1 MPPPAWFDTRMRK
14 PFTSPFAAS
23 ILACLVSGL
32 AACSALDVINH
43 VSPDGSFTAT
53 RDIAYGDL
61 PRQRMD
67 IYRPVDADG
76 DTPLVVFFYGGG
88 WQEGSRS
95 KYEFVASALT
105 KSGIAVAIPDYR
117 LYPAVTF
124 PAFVE
129 DGAAAVAWLVEHA
142 SDFAVDDNAVFVMGH
157 SAGAHIA
164 ALIAL
169 DGTYL
174 DAWGLPASKIRGLI
188 GLSGPYDFLPI
199 ESGYLLDVFP
209 AESRERSQPINFVS
223 AEAPPTLLIHGT
235 EDSTV
240 RIANSRELHQQLRVH
255 GVTVELKAYDG
266 VGHARVVAAIAPPL
280 GFLGDTLA
288 DSVAFIKRVLG
299 AGERID

>member
-1 MPPPAWFDTRMRK
+1 MRPPACFDTRMPK
-14 PFTSPFAAS
+14 SVTSPRAAS
-23 ILACLVSGL
+23 ILACLFPLL

-43 VSPDGSFTAT
+43 VSSDSSFTAT

-67 IYRPVDADG
+67 VYRPVDADG

-88 WQEGSRS
+88 WQEGSKS

-105 KSGIAVAIPDYR
+105 QSGIAVAIPDYR
-117 LYPAVTF
+117 LYPEVTF

-142 SDFAVDDNAVFVMGH
+142 SDFAVDDNAIFIMGH

-169 DGTYL
+169 DSTYL
-174 DAWGLPASKIRGLI
+174 DARGLPASTIRGLI

-235 EDSTV
+235 DDSTV
-240 RIANSRELHQQLRVH
+240 RIANSRELHQQLRDH
-255 GVTVELKAYDG
+255 GVTVELRAYEG

-280 GFLGDTLA
+280 GFLADTLT
-288 DSVAFIKRVLG
+288 DSVDFMRGVLG
-299 AGERID
+299 ASESID